1 MELPLQEAILRL
13 FLSLLLGSIVGMERE
28 YTQQS
33 AGLRTHILVCMG
45 ATIFM
50 LVSIS
55 DMSHGFTSQNGVSS
69 ISPILGHDPS
79 RIAAQI
85 VSGIGFIG
93 GGAVLRHGANI
104 RGLTTAAS
112 LWTMASIGMLI
123 GVGNYQ
129 LAIVATFFAFLVL
142 FIIGTLERNMFR
154 KYLKRYRFLKIQ
166 VTSKSGSVHN
176 IEQWLEKKFPS
187 KTMNIH
193 LQRSED
199 GHTATFSY
207 TIDLHGLQPDVNA
220 LAKTLNGLEGVL
232 SASIRVLFDEKE
244 E

>member
-1 MELPLQEAILRL
+1 
-13 FLSLLLGSIVGMERE
+13 
-28 YTQQS
+28 
-33 AGLRTHILVCMG
+33 
-45 ATIFM
+45 M

-55 DMSHGFTSQNGVSS
+55 DMSHGFASQNSLHTV
-69 ISPILGHDPS
+69 SPIMGHDPS

-123 GVGNYQ
+123 GVGDYQ

-142 FIIGTLERNMFR
+142 FIMGTLERSMFR

-166 VTSKSGSVHN
+166 VTSKSASVHH
-176 IEQWLEKKFPS
+176 IEQWIEKKFS
-187 KTMNIH
+187 NKTMNIN

-207 TIDLHGLQPDVNA
+207 TIELQGLQPDVNT
-220 LAKTLNGLEGVL
+220 LAKSLNALEGVF